1 MCIGVP
7 LRILSVDGIA
17 ARATD
22 GATESLI
29 DLSLTGPLAPGTWVL
44 SFLGTAREAISEDE
58 ARLISDALRGLGAI
72 MAGEEMGD
80 AFADLDARTPTLP
93 PHLQVAVEN
102 GDTHG

>member
-22 GATESLI
+22 GASESLI

-58 ARLISDALRGLGAI
+58 ARMIADALRGLGAV
-72 MAGEEMGD
+72 MAGGEVGD

-93 PHLQVAVEN
+93 PHLQAAFEN
-102 GDTHG
+102 GEPTG